1 MGDDDAR
8 ENRPSSKEPGWV
20 TISDALIPLGWPL
33 QVSWGQKVLLKH
45 SALSSHE
52 EWDPNSLRGNQ
63 QTIAVPLVLGESFQ
77 GVSVS

>member
-33 QVSWGQKVLLKH
+33 PVSRGQKFFLKH
-45 SALSSHE
+45 SALSSGE
-52 EWDPNSLRGNQ
+52 ERG
-63 QTIAVPLVLGESFQ
+63 P
-77 GVSVS
+77 